1 MLGPW
6 CVLSKGWLL
15 LGQLFVAFGTKP
27 GLGTGEQ
34 GRGEVLV
41 GFEVVLLAPPLG
53 ELGQRGGG
61 GPLWARPACVGL
73 PEGEMSPSVLKFLP
87 QLYTENK

>member
-1 MLGPW
+1 MPGPW
-6 CVLSKGWLL
+6 CALSKGWLL

-41 GFEVVLLAPPLG
+41 GFEVILLAPPL
-53 ELGQRGGG
+53 E
-61 GPLWARPACVGL
+61 
-73 PEGEMSPSVLKFLP
+73 S
-87 QLYTENK
+87 